1 MVILSIRFYL
11 RFEHP
16 TWENPFDRALRV
28 RDAATE
34 PSSRLPNRSISAVRL
49 RFRRHTIYRRKT
61 VQRVRCTVLPAM
73 LHFERTW
80 MPPRPKTRNP
90 RRYARSREV
99 GSRTVRTERNIPAKT
114 DRCRRNAACSGI
126 APERK
131 PDPVCGKINGL
142 ALLGIPRRIFPKD
155 AEAKPQVAFRHRLG
169 MPRLSEPAVPKRRF
183 FCTWPCEN
191 THPAEAARPGHGWA
205 GRHRRTTMA
214 RAGRPGAARRGTR
227 LSGTTRPGQRTR
239 QRSRARTRP
248 GDRAGGR
255 GTTGTQPE
263 RTRSTSPIRA
273 ARARNETERP
283 EGRSARMPR
292 MRLNARS

>member
-1 MVILSIRFYL
+1 MIANYLRPARPPLAFSDASVSFSCGALEARRLDRQHAALPARRHASAPVDAGEIPAPWQQSGGLVILSIRFYL

-16 TWENPFDRALRV
+16 TWENSFDRALRV

-34 PSSRLPNRSISAVRL
+34 PSSRLPNRSILTARRS
-49 RFRRHTIYRRKT
+49 FRRHAIYRRKT

-114 DRCRRNAACSGI
+114 DRCRRNAAWSGI

-142 ALLGIPRRIFPKD
+142 ALLGIPRCIFPKD
-155 AEAKPQVAFRHRLG
+155 AEAKPQVAVREFCKTRCPG
-169 MPRLSEPAVPKRRF
+169 GSSVPKPRF
-183 FCTWPCEN
+183 CCT
-191 THPAEAARPGHGWA
+191 
-205 GRHRRTTMA
+205 
-214 RAGRPGAARRGTR
+214 
-227 LSGTTRPGQRTR
+227 
-239 QRSRARTRP
+239 
-248 GDRAGGR
+248 
-255 GTTGTQPE
+255 
-263 RTRSTSPIRA
+263 
-273 ARARNETERP
+273 
-283 EGRSARMPR
+283 
-292 MRLNARS
+292 

>member
-1 MVILSIRFYL
+1 MPRPSPRRDYQTVRF
-11 RFEHP
+11 P
-16 TWENPFDRALRV
+16 PFDFV
-28 RDAATE
+28 
-34 PSSRLPNRSISAVRL
+34 SAVMPSIGAKPFSASVARFCPRCCTSSALGCL
-49 RFRRHTIYRRKT
+49 R
-61 VQRVRCTVLPAM
+61 A
-73 LHFERTW
+73 
-80 MPPRPKTRNP
+80 P
-90 RRYARSREV
+90 RRATRD
-99 GSRTVRTERNIPAKT
+99 IPAKT
-114 DRCRRNAACSGI
+114 DRCRRNAAWSGI

-131 PDPVCGKINGL
+131 PDPICGKINGL
-142 ALLGIPRRIFPKD
+142 APLGIPRRIFPKD

-183 FCTWPCEN
+183 CCTWPCEN

-205 GRHRRTTMA
+205 GRHRRAMMA

-227 LSGTTRPGQRTR
+227 LSGATRPGQRTR

>member
-1 MVILSIRFYL
+1 MPRPSPRRDYQTVRF
-11 RFEHP
+11 P
-16 TWENPFDRALRV
+16 PFDFA
-28 RDAATE
+28 
-34 PSSRLPNRSISAVRL
+34 SAVMPSIGAKPFSASVARFCPRCCTSSALGCL
-49 RFRRHTIYRRKT
+49 R
-61 VQRVRCTVLPAM
+61 A
-73 LHFERTW
+73 
-80 MPPRPKTRNP
+80 P
-90 RRYARSREV
+90 RRATRDVTPGRARLGAGQSE
-99 GSRTVRTERNIPAKT
+99 P
-114 DRCRRNAACSGI
+114 NATSL
-126 APERK
+126 RK
-131 PDPVCGKINGL
+131 PI
-142 ALLGIPRRIFPKD
+142 A

-183 FCTWPCEN
+183 CCTWPCEN

-205 GRHRRTTMA
+205 GRHRRAMMA

-227 LSGTTRPGQRTR
+227 LSGATRPGQRTR